1 MGTSDYS
8 HRVIIMDVIGS
19 ISGAFSFAS
28 EALFGKWVRWII
40 LIISSIIF
48 PLIMGYTLRIMK
60 GVTPAPEPEDYLG
73 MFIDGIKMFIIGFVY
88 MIIPCIIGVVIFSLS
103 GGFGALTMLMMNVS
117 KPGAYLGMLAGSFGI
132 SFLIFFIL
140 MFIFGLFEIIGMVQF
155 ARTGSMG
162 AAFAFSEILERIGK
176 IGWGSYLIALIL
188 LGVIFFIIYGILS
201 LIPVIGWLL
210 TLILMPYLSIVGA
223 RVYSLLYDAGQ

>member
-1 MGTSDYS
+1 
-8 HRVIIMDVIGS
+8 MDVIGS
-19 ISGAFSFAS
+19 ISDAFSYAS
-28 EALFGKWVRWII
+28 EAVVGKWVRWII

-48 PLIMGYTLRIMK
+48 PLIMGYTLRIMR
-60 GVTPAPEPEDYLG
+60 GVSPAPEPEDYLG
-73 MFIDGIKMFIIGFVY
+73 MFIDGIKMLIIGIVY
-88 MIIPCIIGVVIFSLS
+88 MIIPCIIGALVFSLS
-103 GGFGALTMLMMNVS
+103 GGFGTLTMLMTDVS
-117 KPGAYLGMLAGSFGI
+117 NPGAYIGMLLGTLGI
-132 SFLIFFIL
+132 SFLIFFIV
-140 MFIFGLFEIIGMVQF
+140 MFIFSLFEIIGMVQF

-176 IGWGSYLIALIL
+176 IGWVSYLIALIL

-223 RVYSLLYDAGQ
+223 RFYSALYDAGQ